1 MNEKMTFTEFKIEVR
16 RRMKNRNDDL
26 ESLFSEQNY
35 DEMPGKFTPNTI
47 LVTHEGHYITGENSK
62 DYWSKVGDMN
72 GKKLKFIGKYFDAKE
87 LILRPGHTKEDFNYV
102 AVEVTE
108 FSFDVNG
115 KNYGGYIDPPH
126 RHRVKCT
133 IDD

>member
-1 MNEKMTFTEFKIEVR
+1 MGNGMTFTEFKIEVR

-26 ESLFSEQNY
+26 ESLFSERKY

-47 LVTHEGHYITGENSK
+47 LVTHEGVYIKGENSK
-62 DYWSKVGDMN
+62 DYWSKVGGMN
-72 GKKLKFIGKYFDAKE
+72 GKKLKFIEKYFDAKE
-87 LILRPGHTKEDFNYV
+87 LILKSGHTKEDFNYV

-108 FSFDVNG
+108 FCFDVNG